1 MNKAI
6 LISCAIGLLLAGFL
20 SGRMYE
26 AWSYD
31 DTCLDL
37 GGGKSPGEYPIC
49 VVTESPDA
57 K

>member
-20 SGRMYE
+20 LGRMYE